1 MFSVVVCTACVR
13 ASLLFSHLSS
23 CGTSPQSPVSQRRL
37 QKALQL
43 TQLRGS
49 MVDDFL
55 SQYQLTA
62 EEVAVLQGDAIN
74 QAFFAAL
81 ERVRAIHAN
90 CRGLLRT
97 SHQRAGL
104 ELMDAMAGHQERA
117 YELLCRCV
125 GELKT
130 KRRKRIRFCAQC

>member
-1 MFSVVVCTACVR
+1 MPA
-13 ASLLFSHLSS
+13 
-23 CGTSPQSPVSQRRL
+23 RL

-49 MVDDFL
+49 MVEEFL
-55 SQYQLTA
+55 SQYQLTP
-62 EEVAVLQGDAIN
+62 EEVAVLQGDVIN

-81 ERVRAIHAN
+81 ERVRTIHAN

-117 YELLCRCV
+117 YERLCR
-125 GELKT
+125 
-130 KRRKRIRFCAQC
+130 